1 MRLRTL
7 PFGIIVSDV
16 VAGKDG
22 CDGANDGEDGE
33 APDCGS
39 VDVPDG
45 GLGGLPEPGH
55 RADSGPWVLIKP
67 EVMVERDLKQTAQ
80 TPAVIFLLLNI
91 INDDMLKINLQ
102 GINSILSL
110 LIQELF

>member
-7 PFGIIVSDV
+7 PFGIVVSDV

-33 APDCGS
+33 APGCGS

-67 EVMVERDLKQTAQ
+67 EVVVERDLKQTAQ
-80 TPAVIFLLLNI
+80 TPAAIFMFIIITIYIVIL
-91 INDDMLKINLQ
+91 
-102 GINSILSL
+102 
-110 LIQELF
+110 

>member
-1 MRLRTL
+1 MGLRTL
-7 PFGIIVSDV
+7 PFGIVVSDV

-67 EVMVERDLKQTAQ
+67 EVVVERDLKQTVYNYIHA
-80 TPAVIFLLLNI
+80 L
-91 INDDMLKINLQ
+91 INANCA
-102 GINSILSL
+102 GTR
-110 LIQELF
+110 FYR

>member
-7 PFGIIVSDV
+7 PFGIVVSDV

-33 APDCGS
+33 APGCGS

-67 EVMVERDLKQTAQ
+67 EVVVERDLKQTAQ
-80 TPAVIFLLLNI
+80 TPAAIL
-91 INDDMLKINLQ
+91 INFFFFFFNFEICEY
-102 GINSILSL
+102 IHT
-110 LIQELF
+110 IQL